1 MKLRQPLFRK
11 YLKVLTGLISL
22 TLVLATLF
30 QLGLSVAEQ
39 RQRAGELLD
48 AEARTAAL
56 QIDAYLAPIVGSMG
70 WVLDFDQP
78 GQEPDLAAIRDESLR
93 LLHKSAAIMRARYV
107 TGADC
112 QRLDVSRIEVDRQR
126 ACVPLAA
133 HDAALVA
140 AARNG
145 RVAYGGVRYH
155 EGSAPYLDIA
165 VGARG
170 RHGGVLLAEVDL
182 RQIHATVSAIRVGAT
197 GFAYLLDADMQ
208 LVAHPDAS
216 LVLRKLNLQDTPAVR
231 DAVNGGAVLS
241 TDRDGRYVLSATA
254 PVDGPRWT
262 VFVQQPAREA
272 FGPIER
278 SLWAALLV
286 LLLALGGAAGASF
299 ILARR
304 MASPILAVRAGAE
317 KIGAGQ
323 LDTRI
328 EVRSGDEVEL
338 LAHEFN
344 NMAATLGQ
352 SYASLETKVQERT
365 SELAA
370 ASVQLT
376 KVNGELSLRLD
387 ELAVRKDEAE
397 RASAAKTRF
406 LAAASHDLMQ
416 PMHAVG
422 LLVGILRQRVHAPE
436 TSDLV
441 HKVQSA
447 VQGMENLFAGLLDVS
462 KLDSNA
468 VKVDVR
474 TVEMEAL
481 LDFIENNYQP
491 LAQEKGIELRVVACR
506 AYVLTDPGLLDR
518 ILGNLVTNAI
528 RYTPPGGKVLVGCRR
543 LQGAL
548 RIDVLD
554 TGVGIAPQFK
564 AQIFEEFFQI
574 ENAERDRSNGLGL
587 GLSIVK
593 RSAALLGHPLSLQ
606 SHPGRGSRFGITVP
620 AVARQPVAE
629 PVPAKLKDMLHGA
642 FVVAVD
648 DDGQARFAMEQL
660 LRMWGCH
667 ALVCA
672 TLGDVLVQLEQHL
685 RAPDLIVTDMR
696 LGRGET
702 GLDVIAAVRE
712 QTGETTP
719 AVIVT
724 GESELPPQTAWP
736 PACQMVRKPVG
747 PARLQQLCQLALAG
761 EDEVAM

>member
-11 YLKVLTGLISL
+11 YLKVLTGVISL
-22 TLVLATLF
+22 TLVLATLS
-30 QLGLSVAEQ
+30 QLVLSVAEQ
-39 RQRAGELLD
+39 RQRAGELLN

-56 QIDAYLAPIVGSMG
+56 QIDAFLSPIVGSIG

-93 LLHKSAAIMRARYV
+93 LLHKSAAIMRARYI
-107 TGADC
+107 TGDNC
-112 QRLDVSRIEVDRQR
+112 QRLDVSRIEVDRSR
-126 ACVPLAA
+126 VCVPL
-133 HDAALVA
+133 DAADATLVA

-145 RVAYGGVRYH
+145 RTAYGSVRYH
-155 EGSAPYLDIA
+155 DGSAPFLDIA

-170 RHGGVLLAEVDL
+170 RQGGVLVAEVDL
-182 RQIHATVSAIRVGAT
+182 RQIHATVSAIHVGAT
-197 GFAYLLDADMQ
+197 GFAYVIDPLHQ

-216 LVLRKLNLQDTPAVR
+216 LVLRNLNLRDTPAVR
-231 DAVNGGAVLS
+231 DASNAGAILT
-241 TDRDGRYVLSATA
+241 TDQRGRYVLSATA
-254 PVDGPRWT
+254 PVAGPRWK

-286 LLLALGGAAGASF
+286 LLVALAGAAAASF
-299 ILARR
+299 VLARR
-304 MASPILAVRAGAE
+304 MANPILAVRAGAE

-323 LDTRI
+323 LATRI
-328 EVRSGDEVEL
+328 DVRSGDEVEL

-344 NMAATLGQ
+344 NMAETLGQ
-352 SYASLETKVQERT
+352 SYASLETKVLERT
-365 SELAA
+365 AALAKASEQVRA
-370 ASVQLT
+370 
-376 KVNGELSLRLD
+376 VNGELSLRLD

-474 TVEMEAL
+474 TVELEAL
-481 LDFIENNYQP
+481 LHFIETNYQP
-491 LAQEKGIELRVVACR
+491 LAQEKGVTLRVVPCR
-506 AYVLTDPGLLDR
+506 AAVRTDPGLLDR

-528 RYTPPGGKVLVGCRR
+528 RYTPAGGKVLVGCRR
-543 LQGAL
+543 VQDQV
-548 RIDVLD
+548 RIEVID
-554 TGVGIAPQFK
+554 TGIGIAPQFQ

-574 ENAERDRSNGLGL
+574 ENTERDRTNGLGL

-593 RSAALLGHPLSLQ
+593 RSAALLKHPLSLH
-606 SHPGRGSRFGITVP
+606 SNPGRGSCFGITVP
-620 AVARQPVAE
+620 AMPRQPAAE
-629 PVPAKLKDMLHGA
+629 PAAALRDTLHGA

-648 DDGQARFAMEQL
+648 DDGEARFAMEQL
-660 LRMWGCH
+660 LHMWGCH
-667 ALVCA
+667 AVVSGSLE
-672 TLGDVLVQLEQHL
+672 DVLVQLERHL
-685 RAPDLIVTDMR
+685 RPPDLILTDMR
-696 LGRGET
+696 LGQGTT
-702 GLDVIAAVRE
+702 GLDVIAAIRAE
-712 QTGETTP
+712 TGEPTP
-719 AVIVT
+719 ALIVT
-724 GESELPPQTAWP
+724 GESELPPQSALP
-736 PACQMVRKPVG
+736 LACQLVRKPVG
-747 PARLQQLCQLALAG
+747 AARLQQLCQQALDVG
-761 EDEVAM
+761 EPVN

>member
-11 YLKVLTGLISL
+11 YLRVLTGLISL
-22 TLVLATLF
+22 TLVLATIL
-30 QLGLSVAEQ
+30 QTALSVAEQ
-39 RQRAGELLD
+39 RQRAGELLV
-48 AEARTAAL
+48 AEARSAAL

-78 GQEPDLAAIRDESLR
+78 GMPPDLTAIREESMR

-107 TGADC
+107 TGDGC
-112 QRLDVSRIEVDRQR
+112 QRLNVSRIDVDGRPD
-126 ACVPLAA
+126 CVPLAA
-133 HDAALVA
+133 QDTALIA

-145 RVAYGGVRYH
+145 RVAYGSVRFH

-170 RHGGVLLAEVDL
+170 KQGGVLLAEVDL

-197 GFAYLLDADMQ
+197 GFAYVLDPSLQ

-216 LVLRKLNLQDTPAVR
+216 LVLRNVNLGDTPAVR
-231 DAVNGGAVLS
+231 DALGSGAVL
-241 TDRDGRYVLSATA
+241 TKDRLGKYVLSANA
-254 PVDGPRWT
+254 KVAGPNWR

-278 SLWAALLV
+278 SLWAALVV
-286 LLLALGGAAGASF
+286 LLAALFAAAAASYV
-299 ILARR
+299 LARR
-304 MASPILAVRAGAE
+304 MTSPILAVRDGAE

-338 LAHEFN
+338 LANEFN
-344 NMAATLGQ
+344 SMAKTLGQ

-365 SELAA
+365 AELAK
-370 ASVQLT
+370 ASEEVR
-376 KVNGELSLRLD
+376 KVNGELSLKVD

-422 LLVGILRQRVHAPE
+422 LLVGILRQRVATGE

-468 VKVDVR
+468 VKIDVR
-474 TVEMEAL
+474 TVEMAAL
-481 LDFIENNYQP
+481 LDFIETNYQP
-491 LAQEKGIELRVVACR
+491 LAQEKGVRLRVVHCSLSVR
-506 AYVLTDPGLLDR
+506 TDPGLLDR

-543 LQGAL
+543 LQGKL
-548 RIDVLD
+548 RIEVLD
-554 TGVGIAPQFK
+554 TGVGIPPQFRD
-564 AQIFEEFFQI
+564 QIFEEFFQI
-574 ENAERDRSNGLGL
+574 ENTERDRKNGLGL

-593 RSAALLGHPLSLQ
+593 RSAALLGHPLSLY
-606 SHPGRGSRFGITVP
+606 SHPGRGSCFAITVP
-620 AVARQPVAE
+620 AVEHQVVDE
-629 PVPAKLKDMLHGA
+629 PVPAKVQDLLHGA

-648 DDGQARFAMEQL
+648 DDSEARFAMEQL
-660 LRMWGCH
+660 LHLWGCH
-667 ALVCA
+667 ALVSG
-672 TLGDVLVQLEQHL
+672 TRDDMLLQMEEHL
-685 RAPDLIVTDMR
+685 RSPDLVVTDMR
-696 LGRGET
+696 LGKGIT
-702 GLDVIAAVRE
+702 GFDIIAAVRE
-712 QTGETTP
+712 QTGELTP

-724 GESELPPQTAWP
+724 GESEMPPQSAWP
-736 PACQMVRKPVG
+736 EACQVVRKPVG
-747 PARLQQLCQLALAG
+747 PARLQQLCQQALTATS
-761 EDEVAM
+761 E

>member
-22 TLVLATLF
+22 TLVLATLL

-70 WVLDFDQP
+70 WVLDFDLP
-78 GQEPDLAAIRDESLR
+78 GQEPDLVAIRDESLR

-107 TGADC
+107 TGGDC
-112 QRLDVSRIEVDRQR
+112 QRLNVSRVDVDRQP

-140 AARNG
+140 AARSG

-170 RHGGVLLAEVDL
+170 RQGGVLLAEVDL

-197 GFAYLLDADMQ
+197 GFAYVLDPAMQ

-231 DAVNGGAVLS
+231 DAVNGGAVLT
-241 TDRDGRYVLSATA
+241 TDRAGRYVLSATA
-254 PVDGPRWT
+254 PVAGPRWR

-286 LLLALGGAAGASF
+286 LLLALAGAAAASF
-299 ILARR
+299 VLARR

-328 EVRSGDEVEL
+328 TINSGDEVEL

-344 NMAATLGQ
+344 SMAATLGH
-352 SYASLETKVQERT
+352 SYASLETKVQART
-365 SELAA
+365 AELAS
-370 ASVQLT
+370 ASAQLT

-468 VKVDVR
+468 VKVDLR
-474 TVEMEAL
+474 TVDMASL
-481 LDFIENNYQP
+481 LQFIENNYQP
-491 LAQEKGIELRVVACR
+491 LAQEKGIRLRVLPCR
-506 AYVLTDPGLLDR
+506 AAVRTDPGLLDR

-543 LQGAL
+543 LQGVL

-574 ENAERDRSNGLGL
+574 ENMERDRSNGLGL

-606 SHPGRGSRFGITVP
+606 SHPGRGSVFGITVP
-620 AVARQPVAE
+620 AVARQPAAE
-629 PVPAKLKDMLHGA
+629 PAPAQLTDMLHGA

-648 DDGQARFAMEQL
+648 DDSEARFAMEQL
-660 LRMWGCH
+660 LHMWGCH
-667 ALVCA
+667 ALVSS
-672 TLGDVLVQLEQHL
+672 TRDDVLIQLEQHL
-685 RAPDLIVTDMR
+685 RPPDLIVTDMR
-696 LGRGET
+696 LGKGVT
-702 GLDVIAAVRE
+702 GLDVIAAIRE
-712 QTGETTP
+712 QTGELTP

-724 GESELPPQTAWP
+724 GESELPPQTDWP
-736 PACQMVRKPVG
+736 PCCQIVRKPVG
-747 PARLQQLCQLALAG
+747 PARLQQLCQHALAG
-761 EDEVAM
+761 EDELTT